1 MENNMF
7 IKNYFNGNSITDN
20 TLLNNCEFLYNK
32 LKQVFASLNISISIQ
47 DLKITS
53 GYRDKQHNKLVG
65 GANNSLH
72 TKGLAVDFYDPDSF
86 LDKILINNVKLLRE
100 NQCAIEHP
108 AYTKGW
114 CHFQAVL
121 PKSQKSVF
129 IPYNGAIKTNQ
140 KDDLFK
146 I

>member
-1 MENNMF
+1 MENNIF
-7 IKNYFNGNSITDN
+7 IENYFNGHSITDN
-20 TLLNNCEFLYNK
+20 TLLNNCEFLYKK
-32 LKQVFASLNISISIQ
+32 LQHIFASLNINIQ

-53 GYRDKQHNKLVG
+53 GYRNKQHNQSVG
-65 GANNSLH
+65 GASNSLH
-72 TKGLAVDFYDPDSF
+72 TKGLAVDFYDPNSF
-86 LDKILINNVKLLRE
+86 LDKLLIDNVELLHK

-114 CHFQAVL
+114 CHIQAVL
-121 PKSQKSVF
+121 PKSQKNVF
-129 IPYNGAIKTNQ
+129 IPYNGTIKANQ